1 MTTHPAA
8 PATDVFEPDPKRWT
22 ALAVCLV
29 VGFMTLLDVS
39 IVNVAL
45 PSIEK
50 GIGAS
55 SADLSWVVSG
65 YALAFGLFLVPAGRI
80 GDARGR
86 KVTFIVG
93 LVLFVVAS
101 AACGLAT
108 GPLTLV
114 VARLIQGVAGGIL
127 SPQVSGLIQQ
137 LFRGA
142 ERAKAFGLFAATIG
156 ISTAVGPLL
165 GGVLIE
171 LGGEQHGWRYVFMVN
186 VPIGIIAFV
195 AAIKLLPSEPREA
208 RQPLQWSSFDPL
220 GVVLLGFGVVA
231 VMLPLVQEQQ
241 WKGSAKWLLLI
252 VAAVFLAAFV
262 LWERRLG
269 QRDEQQLV
277 DLSLF
282 RLRSYSLGCVIGMVY
297 FAGFTTIFFIY
308 TLYVQQG
315 LGYSALAA
323 GLAVTPFAIGSAVSA
338 RIGGA
343 LVGRFG
349 RGLVAVGLLM
359 VVAGM
364 VGAVIASIVVP
375 GNGVGWAAAF
385 PLLIAGLG
393 SGFVISPNIT
403 LTLDEV
409 PVKRAGIAGGVLQ
422 TGQRIGSA
430 AGIALVGAVFFAR
443 VADNPRDWAPAFQI
457 GMTVAAVLVAVGLI
471 IAIVDASTARSREA
485 KEPVPA

>member
-1 MTTHPAA
+1 MTSRPA
-8 PATDVFEPDPKRWT
+8 PTEDYEPDPRRWT
-22 ALAVCLV
+22 ALTVCLA

-86 KVTFIVG
+86 KTTFIVG
-93 LVLFVVAS
+93 LILFVVAS

-114 VARLIQGVAGGIL
+114 IARLVQGLAGGIL

-171 LGGEQHGWRYVFMVN
+171 LGGVEHGWRYVFMVN
-186 VPIGIIAFV
+186 VPIGAVALV
-195 AAIKLLPSEPREA
+195 AAIKLLPSRDA
-208 RQPLQWSSFDPL
+208 DSLQPLRASSFDPV
-220 GVVLLGFGVVA
+220 GVVLLGLGVLA

-241 WKGSAKWLLLI
+241 WKGSAKWLLFIPAALLLI
-252 VAAVFLAAFV
+252 AFV
-262 LWERRLG
+262 LWERRQG
-269 QRDEQQLV
+269 ARGHQQLV

-282 RLRSYSLGCVIGMVY
+282 SMRSYTLGCVIGTVY
-297 FAGFTTIFFIY
+297 FAGFTTIFFVY

-315 LGYSALAA
+315 LGYSALQA

-338 RIGGA
+338 RVGGSI
-343 LVGRFG
+343 VGRFG
-349 RGLVAVGLLM
+349 RSLVAVGLAM
-359 VVAGM
+359 VLVGM
-364 VGAVIASIVVP
+364 VGAVVASVLVP
-375 GNGVGWAAAF
+375 GSGVGWAAAF
-385 PLLIAGLG
+385 PLLIAGVG
-393 SGFVISPNIT
+393 SGFVISPNVT
-403 LTLDEV
+403 LTLDDV
-409 PVKRAGIAGGVLQ
+409 PVTRAGIAGGVLQ

-430 AGIALVGAVFFAR
+430 AGIALVGAVFFAQITDSR
-443 VADNPRDWAPAFQI
+443 GDFAPAFQV
-457 GMTVAAVLVAVGLI
+457 GLSVASALVGVGLI
-471 IAIVDASTARSREA
+471 IAVVDAVTAARTSEKTA
-485 KEPVPA
+485 ASV